1 MFGIF
6 KKKESPKPAPDP
18 AAEKANERM
27 QDQMRIAE
35 LQSQIS
41 ELRRQ
46 SAQMNTDVERKCK
59 ERAALMAQIPLVS
72 PAQKTALA
80 LRVKNIDAY
89 VQRVNGNLALIEQQI
104 GNNEAVITQIT
115 AKDVVNTGDVGKVV
129 NITKHQIDLQNAIDK
144 KSDGDMQVQIAD
156 GMAGELTGDV
166 MSLATDPS
174 LADIIAEADGAR
186 QTATAPSSDVPAT
199 EVAHSPRP
207 MPSSQS

>member
-6 KKKESPKPAPDP
+6 KKKENPKPTPDP

-129 NITKHQIDLQNAIDK
+129 NITKHQKDLQNAIDK

-186 QTATAPSSDVPAT
+186 QTATAPSDVPAT